1 MVHGFRHSQDRE
13 SCHSARL
20 RHVWLFTE
28 DGNAGA
34 EADDMTLIATVSG
47 VSDAASFDDGDF
59 TTF

>member
-1 MVHGFRHSQDRE
+1 
-13 SCHSARL
+13 
-20 RHVWLFTE
+20 VWLFTE